1 MSSFSEILGCESNMT
16 LNRNLS
22 TEMDSSTSNDSN
34 KKSSE
39 KNTKKKSTKKKSKN
53 AFGKKTLGQEI
64 ILLPKIKKKV
74 SVILDIMSRNV
85 KGGTIGVA
93 KKYIKP
99 TRQEKKE
106 KKFWETV
113 EKMHL
118 KTCKT
123 IVIGIGYDLFQC
135 SIARISPNYVH
146 LFLKGRY
153 YSTVKDADRYSLK
166 NLKIMMEQGVYLTQL
181 FAERAFNKS
190 RSKRVIYNE

>member
-118 KTCKT
+118 EKK
-123 IVIGIGYDLFQC
+123 
-135 SIARISPNYVH
+135 H
-146 LFLKGRY
+146 
-153 YSTVKDADRYSLK
+153 
-166 NLKIMMEQGVYLTQL
+166 
-181 FAERAFNKS
+181 
-190 RSKRVIYNE
+190 

>member
-1 MSSFSEILGCESNMT
+1 MSSFSTNNDKIANRS
-16 LNRNLS
+16 LNPNLS
-22 TEMDSSTSNDSN
+22 TEIDPASSSDPKQIVPN
-34 KKSSE
+34 KS
-39 KNTKKKSTKKKSKN
+39 KNTKRKSTKKKS
-53 AFGKKTLGQEI
+53 LGQEI
-64 ILLPKIKKKV
+64 ILLPKRKKNIEKNVGLITSTPPKKKV
-74 SVILDIMSRNV
+74 APRRV
-85 KGGTIGVA
+85 

-166 NLKIMMEQGVYLTQL
+166 NLKIMMEQGVYLTRL
-181 FAERAFNKS
+181 FAERAFNKK
-190 RSKRVIYNE
+190 RSIQKNKYIK